1 MLLIGYLAMSLVGIT
16 LGIIGAGGSILTVP
30 ILVYLFRYDA
40 AAASYYSMGIVG
52 VSALVA
58 LPNYWRQGRIDL
70 KTVVKFVPASMF
82 GVFLTRNIILPMI
95 PEQILSSEY
104 ITLTKNQMILSLFA
118 VLMIMAA
125 RSMLTRKS
133 LQYPKRLVTPGVLTS
148 LSSVAI
154 AFFVGGVTGIVG
166 AGGGF
171 LIIPALVNLLG
182 LDITT
187 SVGSSLVIIAI
198 NTLWGF
204 LSGLRTEQIPWL
216 DLATMTLVT
225 TICSAVSSNFS
236 KKIPQESL
244 KKAFGWFI
252 LAMGTFILSQ
262 QLLLK

>member
-1 MLLIGYLAMSLVGIT
+1 MILVGYLAMSLVGVT

-58 LPNYWRQGRIDL
+58 LPNYWRQGRVDL
-70 KTVVKFVPASMF
+70 KTVIKFVPASMV

-104 ITLTKNQMILSLFA
+104 FTLTKNQMILSLFA
-118 VLMIMAA
+118 VLMIMAS
-125 RSMLTRKS
+125 RSMLSRKS
-133 LQYPKRLVTPGVLTS
+133 LEHSKPLVKRGLLTS
-148 LSSVAI
+148 LRSVAI

-171 LIIPALVNLLG
+171 LIIPALINLLG

-187 SVGSSLVIIAI
+187 AVGSSLVIIAI

-204 LSGLRTEQIPWL
+204 LSGLSSAQIPWS
-216 DLATMTLVT
+216 DLTTMTLVT
-225 TICSAVSSNFS
+225 TACAAVSSKFS

-252 LAMGTFILSQ
+252 LVMGTFILSQ

>member
-1 MLLIGYLAMSLVGIT
+1 MVFIGYLAMSLVGVT

-40 AAASYYSMGIVG
+40 ASASYYSMGIVG

-70 KTVVKFVPASMF
+70 KTVIKFVPASMV

-95 PEQILSSEY
+95 PDQILSSEY
-104 ITLTKNQMILSLFA
+104 FTLTKNQMILSFFA
-118 VLMIMAA
+118 VLMIMAS
-125 RSMLTRKS
+125 RSMFTKKP
-133 LQYPKRLVTPGVLTS
+133 LQSTKPLVKLGLLTS
-148 LSSVAI
+148 LHSVAI
-154 AFFVGGVTGIVG
+154 AFFVGGITGIVG

-171 LIIPALVNLLG
+171 LIIPALINLLG

-187 SVGSSLVIIAI
+187 AVGSSLVIIAI

-204 LSGLRTEQIPWL
+204 LSGLRSEQIPWF
-216 DLATMTLVT
+216 DLTTMTLVT
-225 TICSAVSSNFS
+225 TVCAAVSSKFS

-262 QLLLK
+262 QVLIK